1 MNQTLDL
8 TDALEQIKA
17 GEFEL
22 DIPRDRN
29 SLVEPQIVKK
39 HQTHIS
45 EQIDWNWSLTI
56 SQLVILFESRLDESL
71 N

>member
-1 MNQTLDL
+1 MNQILV

-17 GEFEL
+17 GKFEL

-39 HQTHIS
+39 HQTRIS

-56 SQLVILFESRLDESL
+56 SQLAILFEGRLDESL
-71 N
+71 NL